1 MKIGIIG
8 ASQGI
13 GYNLLN
19 LALEENHQVSAL
31 LRNPSKITI
40 ENDRLNLI
48 QGDIRDPEAVQSI
61 VENQDVICICIGIP
75 PTRKPVDVFSL
86 GAKNVL
92 KAMESQPSAQ
102 KLISITGIGAGE
114 TKGHGGFLYDRILNP
129 LLLKTIYQDKDR
141 QEEIIKKSNVEWLIV
156 RPGFL
161 TDGERTGKYDVID
174 DLTGVKAGKISRLDV
189 ADFILKQLAHPTHFG
204 KTPLITY

>member
-1 MKIGIIG
+1 MKIAIIG
-8 ASQGI
+8 ASQGV
-13 GYNLLN
+13 GYNLLT

-40 ENDRLNLI
+40 ENDNLTLI
-48 QGDIRDPEAVQSI
+48 QGDIRDPEAVQAI
-61 VENQDVICICIGIP
+61 VKNQDAICICIGIP
-75 PTRKPVDVFSL
+75 PTRKPVDVFSI
-86 GAKNVL
+86 GSKNVL
-92 KAMESQPSAQ
+92 QAMASESYPQ
-102 KLISITGIGAGE
+102 KLISVSGIGAGE

-141 QEEIIKKSNVEWLIV
+141 QEEIIKKSNLDWLIV

-161 TDGERTGKYDVID
+161 TDGERTQKYQIID
-174 DLTGVKAGKISRLDV
+174 DLTGIKAGKISRLDV
-189 ADFILKQLAHPTHFG
+189 ADFILKQLTNPTHFH

>member
-8 ASQGI
+8 ASKGV
-13 GYNLLN
+13 GYSLLT

-40 ENDRLNLI
+40 ENHNLNI
-48 QGDIRDPEAVQSI
+48 IKGNIRDPEAVQSI
-61 VENQDVICICIGIP
+61 VKNQDAICICIGIP
-75 PTRKPVDVFSL
+75 PTQKPVDVFSI

-92 KAMESQPSAQ
+92 QAMALESSHQ
-102 KLISITGIGAGE
+102 KLISVSGIGAGE

-141 QEEIIKKSNVEWLIV
+141 QEEMIKKSNVDWLIV

-161 TDGERTGKYDVID
+161 TDGQRTQKYKVIE
-174 DLTGVKAGKISRLDV
+174 DLTGIKAGNISRSDV
-189 ADFILKQLAHPTHFG
+189 ADFILKQLTNPTHFG